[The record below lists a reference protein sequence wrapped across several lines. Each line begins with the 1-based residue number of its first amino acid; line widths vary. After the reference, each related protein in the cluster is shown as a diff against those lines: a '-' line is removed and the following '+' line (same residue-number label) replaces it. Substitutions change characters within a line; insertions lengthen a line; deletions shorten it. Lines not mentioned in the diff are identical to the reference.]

1 MSHNFEKI
9 RKTPAYRA
17 LAEAVAEQ
25 ILDGRLRE
33 GDPVPTEARLCEMF
47 GVNRSTVREGIRALE
62 QANLIRRE
70 SARRLIVSRPS
81 NQDVAQQFGRALVLH
96 EITFAEL
103 WESMLVL
110 EPVMARLAATRASPE
125 LAERLSDNLRRTEEA
140 VARSAPIVEL
150 DIEFHRLIAD
160 SSGNRALELA
170 RDPISRLFYPAAQRV
185 TTKVPIAASRV
196 VGAHKAIVQAIVT
209 RDAPGAESW
218 MSKHIVDFRQGLERA
233 GVDLRSVVR

>member
-1 MSHNFEKI
+1 MPPSFEKI

-47 GVNRSTVREGIRALE
+47 GVNRATVRAGIRGRVE
-62 QANLIRRE
+62 PNLTRRE
-70 SARRLIVSRPS
+70 SARRLVVSRLS
-81 NQDVAQQFGRALVLH
+81 SQDVAQQFGRALVLH

-110 EPVMARLAATRASPE
+110 EPVMARLAAGRSTPE
-125 LAERLSDNLRRTEEA
+125 LAARLEDNLRRTEDA

-150 DIEFHRLIAD
+150 DIEFHGLIAEM
-160 SSGNRALELA
+160 SGNRALGLA

-185 TTKVPIAASRV
+185 NPKLPIAAPRV
-196 VGAHKAIVQAIVT
+196 IGAHRAIVRAVT
-209 RDAPGAESW
+209 DGDAAQAESW
-218 MSKHIVDFRQGLERA
+218 MTKHIVDFRQGLERA
-233 GVDLRSVVR
+233 GVDLKSVVR